1 MSAGLN
7 RAMTNTTAKP
17 KLLAISSPGGH
28 WIQLGRLCER
38 LADRYDIV
46 YAVPNTLFDNAAGA
60 RARRSYSITDASAD
74 DKWRLLPCAV
84 QVLYILLRERPHA
97 ILTTG
102 AAPGTVAVLLGKLL
116 RIRTVWVDSIA
127 NVQRISRSGRMV
139 QGRADVFLTQWEHL
153 RAEPSVRHEGAVL

>member
-7 RAMTNTTAKP
+7 RAMTNSPPKP

-38 LADRYDIV
+38 LRDRYDIV
-46 YAVPNTLFDNAAGA
+46 YAVPNTLFDNDLG
-60 RARRSYSITDASAD
+60 ARRSYSITDASAD
-74 DKWRLLPCAV
+74 DKWRLLPCAL
-84 QVLYILLRERPHA
+84 QVFVILLRERPHA

-102 AAPGTVAVLLGKLL
+102 AAPGAVAILLGKLL

-127 NVQRISRSGRMV
+127 NVRRISRAGRLV
-139 QGRADVFLTQWEHL
+139 QQRADVFLTQWEHL
-153 RAEPSVRHEGAVL
+153 RDEPSVRHEGAVL